1 MCSLVGL
8 EDDFGNVGILL
19 VGVPCIV
26 VGRTFL
32 VSVELCGAVCKLD
45 SVLAQR
51 LRVSSFNHSWV
62 VGNISAKSASKSRWS
77 LVANASVAE
86 RTDKFNFYGFNIFA
100 RLFNSA
106 DNVSCNLSDAVCAG
120 GVRARRTNHSRT
132 NKVENTHRLY
142 VALDVAFE
150 VVAYRVNFFLRKQ
163 RTYFDGYFVI
173 NINFLVR
180 LLNLPQFHVVAVEFV
195 AFDGF
200 EYVGNKCIVRNIYAF
215 QQQSCFFLC
224 LVNLAT
230 EIDILCNFVVLV
242 DEYFPEILGIW
253 NVEFVAA
260 RAELKVF
267 VERSKYKIVF
277 LARENPVHQHIVL
290 CAGYNFQNFVFQA
303 LKVEVVENELLDVA
317 FLLEYLCV
325 VVWVD
330 YLVKVHFVFCE
341 IFLVHYLEVNFGHK
355 FL

>member
-8 EDDFGNVGILL
+8 EDDLGNVCVLL
-19 VGVPCIV
+19 VGISCIV
-26 VGRTFL
+26 VGRTFF
-32 VSVELCGAVCKLD
+32 VAIEFSCTVCKFY

-51 LRVSSFNHSWV
+51 LWISSFNHSRV
-62 VGNISAKSASKSRWS
+62 VGNISAKSAAESRWS

-86 RTDKFNFYGFNIFA
+86 RTNKLNFYGFNLFA
-100 RLFNSA
+100 RLFNGA
-106 DNVSCNLSDAVCAG
+106 YYVSCNLSDAVCAG
-120 GVRARRTNHSRT
+120 GVRARRTDHSRT

-142 VALDVAFE
+142 VALYVAFE

-163 RTYFDGYFVI
+163 RTYFDGYFVV
-173 NINFLVR
+173 NINFLIR
-180 LLNLPQFHVVAVEFV
+180 LLYLPQFHVVAVEFV

-215 QQQSCFFLC
+215 QQQGCFFLC

-242 DEYFPEILGIW
+242 DEYFSKILSIW
-253 NVEFVAA
+253 DVEFVSA
-260 RAELKVF
+260 RTELKVF
-267 VERSKYKIVF
+267 VERSKYEIVF

-290 CAGYNFQNFVFQA
+290 CTGYDFQNFVFQA
-303 LKVEVVENELLDVA
+303 LEVEVVENELLDVA

-330 YLVKVHFVFCE
+330 YLVKVHFVFGE
-341 IFLVHYLEVNFGHK
+341 IFLVHYLEVNFGHQ